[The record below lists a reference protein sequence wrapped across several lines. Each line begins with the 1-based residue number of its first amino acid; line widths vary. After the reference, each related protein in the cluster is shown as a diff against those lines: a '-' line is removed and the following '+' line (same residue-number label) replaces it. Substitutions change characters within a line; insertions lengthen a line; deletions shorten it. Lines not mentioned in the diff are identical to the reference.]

1 MLSDIVY
8 SMGDLLPDMVT
19 LNIDEEYFV
28 VYHSENAYDIFRKK
42 EFEDGLRYRWSLFSA
57 FGHGRFKIMFFRRFS
72 RNGPCGIERRDC
84 R

>member
-1 MLSDIVY
+1 
-8 SMGDLLPDMVT
+8 MVT